1 MASSAYQMSTTKSSR
16 SPTIQESDTPYTR
29 LIRSCAFGFPG
40 SKAYYDQLVDYIKQ
54 ASPSLQ
60 DPSTH
65 WRCYRVGPPDGS
77 TSSMTADLAITTCDV
92 KSVAPTTEACSSRVI
107 LETPVV
113 LQSPSYIVAVDGFLS
128 PSAVEALG
136 TKFKI
141 RPEMFISHLD
151 FAARHS
157 HETFAFATSN
167 LPSSRISTIQ
177 IRMTS
182 IGSAQ
187 ASVPMPENL
196 EAVSSTAKGLCRT
209 WKTELLVKKE
219 DGHSIIRDMHVHDDR
234 MFSIEHFVSINF
246 SRNLAGTW
254 NGEHIFLL
262 CVRCRN

>member
-1 MASSAYQMSTTKSSR
+1 MSTQRSSR
-16 SPTIQESDTPYTR
+16 SPTLQEPDTPYTR

-54 ASPSLQ
+54 ASASLQ

-77 TSSMTADLAITTCDV
+77 SKPADLAITTCDV

-107 LETPVV
+107 LESSVV
-113 LQSPSYIVAVDGFLS
+113 LESPSYIVAIDGFLS

-177 IRMTS
+177 LRMAS

-187 ASVPMPENL
+187 ASVPMPESL
-196 EAVSSTAKGLCRT
+196 EAVSSAAKKLCRT
-209 WKTELLVKKE
+209 WRTGLLEKKE

-234 MFSIEHFVSINF
+234 IFSIEHFVSINF
-246 SRNLAGTW
+246 SRNLGGTW
-254 NGEHIFLL
+254 TGEHIFLH
-262 CVRCRN
+262 CVQCRN